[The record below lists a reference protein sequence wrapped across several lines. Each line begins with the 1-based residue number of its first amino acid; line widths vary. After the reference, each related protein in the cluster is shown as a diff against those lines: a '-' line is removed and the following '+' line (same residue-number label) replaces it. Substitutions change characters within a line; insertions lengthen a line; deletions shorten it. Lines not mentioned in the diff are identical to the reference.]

1 MPENRKDLVD
11 EHKRRARRRLVGA
24 AVLALAAAV
33 IVPLFL
39 ESEPKP
45 LGHDV
50 QILIPAVEG
59 SKFVSQISPA
69 SEPAGRAPGMA
80 VAAGAAPGAKDAA
93 TGAAGSNRTDQSH
106 ESATGPAHADSGDG
120 NRKIAGVSTPAAA
133 DPPAQ
138 ASAAPAAT
146 HNAAPLDPAPS
157 AAPAAVSKAGSA
169 TKPVSKAQGPQ
180 AAPVSAKS
188 ADSGFVVQLG
198 AYADAKV
205 AQELQAKLK
214 AAGFSAFVERLD
226 TSKEKLHRVRVGP
239 YVSRD
244 AADAA
249 RVQLKSKGHSGIVA
263 PLS

>member
-11 EHKRRARRRLVGA
+11 EQKRRARRRLVGA

-45 LGHDV
+45 LGQDV

-59 SKFVSQISPA
+59 SKFVSQLTPA
-69 SEPAGRAPGMA
+69 AEPTGKPAGTKTPGEQELVRSEPNPGPGKSESSETARRQAEQPAPKVESKPA
-80 VAAGAAPGAKDAA
+80 PAAPGA
-93 TGAAGSNRTDQSH
+93 S
-106 ESATGPAHADSGDG
+106 
-120 NRKIAGVSTPAAA
+120 VS
-133 DPPAQ
+133 
-138 ASAAPAAT
+138 APAAGQAPP
-146 HNAAPLDPAPS
+146 AALPPAPAKVAAAAAKTATPAKSGAKADPAP
-157 AAPAAVSKAGSA
+157 A
-169 TKPVSKAQGPQ
+169 T
-180 AAPVSAKS
+180 VSARA

-198 AYADAKV
+198 AYADVKV
-205 AQELQAKLK
+205 AQELQSRLK
-214 AAGFSAFVERLD
+214 AAGFAAYVERLD

-239 YVSRD
+239 YPSRE

-249 RVQLKSKGHSGIVA
+249 RVQLKAKGHSGIVT